1 MIPLFIS
8 RRHTYTVKPFL
19 TIWCPS
25 GTRPLQLIS
34 YQSLYRIESIRQGPL
49 IFSDIDRLTPCQ
61 KELAFSLC
69 EAIDEP
75 LCQSLVLNHPQA
87 VMTRERLLARLWK
100 GGWNHYRIHPCAA
113 EPDLPLRFPV
123 FIRRIHDHNGPLT
136 QLIHDRLELRNRI
149 HALTLA
155 GEQPNRLMIIE
166 YLDTRGADGLFR
178 KYSTFRIG
186 NQIIPG
192 HIIFSRHWVAKDSP
206 PEPVREEERQF
217 LHENPH
223 REALMTIFKEACIEY
238 GRIDYSLHEGNIQV
252 WEINTNPI
260 LIYEKYRYAKEMLP
274 LKQLLADRLNEAL
287 SEAAKIG
294 GNGLIPGGEVQPIRL
309 PLPRSPLLR
318 WQRRLRPVFL

>member
-1 MIPLFIS
+1 MITLFIS

-19 TIWCPS
+19 TTWCPS

-34 YQSLYRIESIRQGPL
+34 YQSLHRIESIRQGPL

-61 KELAFSLC
+61 RELALSLC
-69 EAIDEP
+69 EAIEESQR
-75 LCQSLVLNHPQA
+75 QSLILNHPLT
-87 VMTRERLLARLWK
+87 VMTRERLLARLWEV
-100 GGWNHYRIHPCAA
+100 GWNHYRIHPCAA
-113 EPDLPLRFPV
+113 EPALPLRFPV

-136 QLIHDRLELRNRI
+136 RLIHDRLELRNRI

-155 GEQPNRLMIIE
+155 GELPDRLMIIE

-178 KYSTFRIG
+178 KYSAFRIG

-223 REALMTIFKEACIEY
+223 REALMHIFKEAFIEY

-287 SEAAKIG
+287 GETAKIG
-294 GNGLIPGGEVQPIRL
+294 GNRLSSGGEVQPIRP
-309 PLPRSPLLR
+309 PLPSSPLLR
-318 WQRRLRPVFL
+318 WGRRLRPVFL

>member
-19 TIWCPS
+19 TTWCPS

-34 YQSLYRIESIRQGPL
+34 YQSLHRIESIRQGPL

-61 KELAFSLC
+61 RESALSLS
-69 EAIDEP
+69 EAIEES
-75 LCQSLVLNHPQA
+75 LRQSLVFNHPLT
-87 VMTRERLLARLWK
+87 VMTRKRLLARLWEV
-100 GGWNHYRIHPCAA
+100 GWNHYRIHACAD
-113 EPDLPLRFPV
+113 EPGLPLRFPV

-136 QLIHDRLELRNRI
+136 RLIHDRLELRNRI

-155 GEQPNRLMIIE
+155 GEQPNRLIIIE

-178 KYSTFRIG
+178 KYSAFRIG
-186 NQIIPG
+186 NRIIPG

-206 PEPVREEERQF
+206 PEPVREEERQY

-223 REALMTIFKEACIEY
+223 CEALMNIFKEACIEY
-238 GRIDYSLHEGNIQV
+238 GRIDYSLHEGKIQV
-252 WEINTNPI
+252 WEINTNPV
-260 LIYEKYRYAKEMLP
+260 LIYEKHRYAREMLP
-274 LKQLLADRLNEAL
+274 LKQLLADRLNQAL
-287 SEAAKIG
+287 SETAKI
-294 GNGLIPGGEVQPIRL
+294 NGKALNPGSVIQSIRP

-318 WQRRLRPVFL
+318 WDRRMRPVFL